1 MEELVP
7 GVDGIP
13 GVRGAVRIEVGER
26 RTSRNQ
32 GDHGKG
38 DQSGLRADCR
48 YVARAKQLK
57 SDRQRSDLDS
67 YEKACPG
74 ADQRDPEQRSDD
86 RAGARMMPLM
96 PPQPLR
102 YEQSDR
108 PGRRG
113 DGEHLE
119 RVDSEDDQA
128 GRNCRQQRDSG
139 HQIIRQCGGSES
151 CSIEQTAELDQP
163 RSRRFGFEFAGP
175 PGRHLGI
182 VGKRAHLAVGLR
194 VPGTRLG

>member
-1 MEELVP
+1 MKLEYLVIIACTAI
-7 GVDGIP
+7 VSSSFTIVLIRYYD
-13 GVRGAVRIEVGER
+13 RAV
-26 RTSRNQ
+26 
-32 GDHGKG
+32 
-38 DQSGLRADCR
+38 ADR
-48 YVARAKQLK
+48 YN
-57 SDRQRSDLDS
+57 
-67 YEKACPG
+67 G
-74 ADQRDPEQRSDD
+74 NQRDPEQRGDD
-86 RAGARMMPLM
+86 GAGARMVPLM

-102 YEQSDR
+102 HEQSHR

-139 HQIIRQCGGSES
+139 HQIIGQRGGSES